1 MDNKLTTE
9 ERNFIIKALQAV
21 ELSGN
26 YTAVKQTLAMIEMIH
41 AKLTA
46 VESNENGKVVEQEP
60 EAVGAYKAYSIC

>member
-1 MDNKLTTE
+1 MSNNELTTDE
-9 ERNFIIKALQAV
+9 KNFIIKALQAV

-46 VESNENGKVVEQEP
+46 VEKHQNGKVEEP
-60 EAVGAYKAYSIC
+60 EKVEG